1 MSWFNPVTERSS
13 LCRFCTSV
21 SETLRAISCSADLR
35 WLVGYFT
42 QYCSSSDVKKC
53 SSIQIF
59 SDVSIKTIFFLQQAI
74 QDITRNRDIVPEE
87 IVTLIYE
94 KIDVHG
100 EGEHHL
106 IHESPHQN
114 AFIYSSEFMATLS
127 TQNVQVNWRWRSS
140 LKERKHI
147 LTLWICWINWWTSL
161 QSWLLLSMGRQKPIK
176 ASWAEFTP
184 SKGQWG
190 KFPSWKWKWSLEV

>member
-1 MSWFNPVTERSS
+1 MAGRLLHTILQLFR
-13 LCRFCTSV
+13 C
-21 SETLRAISCSADLR
+21 
-35 WLVGYFT
+35 
-42 QYCSSSDVKKC
+42 KKKKK
-53 SSIQIF
+53 SSIQIS

-106 IHESPHQN
+106 IHESSHQN

-127 TQNVQVNWRWRSS
+127 T
-140 LKERKHI
+140 
-147 LTLWICWINWWTSL
+147 
-161 QSWLLLSMGRQKPIK
+161 
-176 ASWAEFTP
+176 
-184 SKGQWG
+184 
-190 KFPSWKWKWSLEV
+190 